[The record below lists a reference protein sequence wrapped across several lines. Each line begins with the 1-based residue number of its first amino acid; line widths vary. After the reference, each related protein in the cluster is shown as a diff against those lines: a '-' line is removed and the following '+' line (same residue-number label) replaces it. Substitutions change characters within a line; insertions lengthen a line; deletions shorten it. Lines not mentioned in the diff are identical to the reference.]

1 MSASVA
7 LLSDIHG
14 NSPALKAVLEDIE
27 RMGCSRVFMLGDLIN
42 GFDPHGCVQTLR
54 QWAESTHIELTCIK
68 GNAEAYILTPD
79 RSGLPR
85 QDEEWNTDVMGLVD
99 WWEAHLTQEDLEWI
113 GTFEDYLLWN
123 DACLVHD
130 RPADRLSPE
139 SWHQSDIEPKYQEW
153 FFHSPGLRPNTKDED
168 WQALWSF
175 MEARGFQQVFCG
187 HTHIPF
193 YREHNGRQ
201 VCNIGSVGVPQD
213 GDPRPSW
220 VIVKQTPDARLD
232 ISIRRVDYD
241 VALIQRIVDETSD
254 YYDFKIPGYQEAYK
268 KWLATG
274 IIWRE
279 HLR

>member
-1 MSASVA
+1 MSASTA

-27 RMGCSRVFMLGDLIN
+27 RMGCARVFMLGDLIN
-42 GFDPHGCVQTLR
+42 GFDPHGCVQNLR
-54 QWAESTHIELTCIK
+54 QWVESTQVDLTCIK

-79 RSGLPR
+79 RAELPR
-85 QDEEWNTDVMGLVD
+85 QDDEWNTDMMGLVD
-99 WWEAHLTQEDLEWI
+99 WWEAHLMQEDLEWI
-113 GTFEDYLLWN
+113 ETFEDYLLWS

-130 RPADRLSPE
+130 RPMDRLLPE
-139 SWHQSDIEPKYQEW
+139 SWRQPDIELKYQEW
-153 FFHSPGLRPNTKDED
+153 FFHSPGLKPDTKEDD

-193 YREHNGRQ
+193 CREQNGKQ
-201 VCNIGSVGVPQD
+201 VCNTGSVGVPQD

-220 VIVKQTPDARLD
+220 VIVKQTPEARLD

-241 VALIQRIVDETSD
+241 VALMHRIVDETPD

-268 KWLATG
+268 KWLTTG